1 MASIISE
8 LQSLAP
14 SAIIELFEL
23 HTELQL
29 HGATEIYRFH
39 SGINQKFSR
48 GDIVWNG
55 NRYQQFPIEAD
66 GFEYNGQ
73 QLPRPRL
80 RVSNLFSVITSVLL
94 NVNDVTPGN
103 DLIGAKIIRIRTC
116 ARYLDAVNFEG
127 NQNPY
132 DSPDPTAEA
141 PREVYYIDRKVT
153 ENRELIEFELAA
165 AIDLMNVKLPG
176 RQCISSVCQWVYRSP
191 ECGYTGSAVFDEN
204 DNPANLVTAP
214 NFSAA
219 ATQLTPGE
227 GLGPNQFLVSP
238 NGWYKVIMQTDGNL
252 VIFNKALKAVWSTL
266 TYGKGLSTFAY
277 QADGNLVIYDAFNR
291 PTWNSN
297 TQNQATISSLDF
309 TKLIPDS
316 YPNGD
321 SGDFLWTPA
330 PNFSAQASSAS
341 STGSGFQLYPGESLT
356 SANLWYRLLMQRD
369 GNLVVYNKSNYPV
382 WSTQTGGQSSY
393 AWFQPDGNLVL
404 YRYSDGAAIWSSNTG
419 IAPTSTGAAG
429 NFPSGTG
436 ELLAGSTVS
445 SRLSAGQNLYST
457 NGWYRLS
464 MAVNGNLSITSKGNV
479 VVWQTNTAG
488 SGATYAQF
496 QADGNLV
503 LYDNSGG
510 VKWQSNSGSYPVN
523 AGKRL
528 VLQPDG
534 NMVIYGVGGSTST
547 VRVPAPNY
555 PIGTGQIFVG
565 AGDGSRLYKGQS
577 LYSTNGWYR
586 LSMQTDGNLVI
597 TDKAG
602 AVTWNSGTFGT
613 AAHFAAFQPD
623 GNLVLYAVDGVTPIW
638 WTNRGQYPQNIG
650 YVWRLDGSGEF
661 ALFDQNNTPIWR
673 SWTGKQSEPTI
684 TVTNETWDTPL
695 WSTATGS
702 SAEPSF
708 PAYST
713 STLTIGGTGTLTI
726 STNDS
731 VRWSNGYTN
740 DSEPGIKQETGDNRA
755 HAFFWEIFGS
765 AVSQSGQTKTVTRTF
780 VFGTRSLTV
789 SFTGVANVDLPAGHY
804 SNQNKSWSLTSE
816 TYLSSVGRWYL
827 DEFVDAFI
835 ALSTANPFRVHPL
848 GTMSSVG
855 RQYRILG
862 VLSSSGTLRLQN
874 DGNFVLFDVNNN
886 PVWNAGYFTAVEPKI
901 PGDGSDFVDV
911 CGKRL
916 SSCRLRF
923 GDQADLP
930 FGSFPGVGQYFA

>member
-1 MASIISE
+1 MANIVPE

-23 HTELQL
+23 HTDLQL

-39 SGINQKFSR
+39 SGVNQHFSR
-48 GDIVWNG
+48 GDIVWNS
-55 NRYQQFPIEAD
+55 NKYQRFPIEAD
-66 GFEYNGQ
+66 GFDYNGQ
-73 QLPRPRL
+73 QLPRPKL

-94 NVNDVTPGN
+94 NVNEVTPGN

-116 ARYLDAVNFEG
+116 ARYLDAVNFDGSE
-127 NQNPY
+127 NPY
-132 DSPDPTAEA
+132 GSPDPTAEA

-153 ENRELIEFELAA
+153 ENREFIEFELAA

-176 RQCISSVCQWVYRSP
+176 RQCISSVCQWIYRSP

-204 DNPANLVTAP
+204 DNPANLVNAT
-214 NFSAA
+214 NFAAA
-219 ATQLTPGE
+219 ATQLTPGQ

-252 VIFNKALKAVWSTL
+252 VVFNKALKAVWNTL
-266 TYGKGLSTFAY
+266 TYGVGLANFVY

-291 PTWNSN
+291 PAWNSN
-297 TQNQATISSLDF
+297 TQNQATISSLEF

-321 SGDFLWTPA
+321 SGNFTWTPA
-330 PNFSAQASSAS
+330 PNFSAQASSAA
-341 STGSGFQLYPGESLT
+341 STGSGFRLYPGESLT

-382 WSTQTGGQSSY
+382 WNTQTGGQPSY

-419 IAPTSTGAAG
+419 IAPTSTGAAS
-429 NFPSGTG
+429 NFPIGTG
-436 ELLAGSTVS
+436 ELLAGSTSS

-510 VKWQSNSGSYPVN
+510 VKWQSNVGAYSVN

-534 NMVIYGVGGSTST
+534 NLVIYGVGGATS
-547 VRVPAPNY
+547 VVAVPASNY
-555 PIGTGQIFVG
+555 PVGTGQIYTG
-565 AGDGSRLYKGQS
+565 AGEGSRLYKGQS

-602 AVTWNSGTFGT
+602 TVTWNSGTYGT
-613 AAHFAAFQPD
+613 AAHFAAFQSD
-623 GNLVLYAVDGVTPIW
+623 GNLVLYEADGTTPVW
-638 WTNRGQYPQNIG
+638 WTNKGQYAQNIG
-650 YVWRLDGSGEF
+650 YVWRLDTSGEF
-661 ALFDQNNTPIWR
+661 ALFDVNNTPIWR

-684 TVTNETWDTPL
+684 TITNETWDTPL

-702 SAEPSF
+702 SIEPSF
-708 PAYST
+708 PAYPT
-713 STLTIGGTGTLTI
+713 STLTIGNTGLLTI
-726 STNDS
+726 STNGS
-731 VRWSNGYTN
+731 IRWNSGYTSN
-740 DSEPGIKQETGDNRA
+740 SEPGIKQETGDNRT

-765 AVSQSGQTKTVTRTF
+765 AVSQAGQTKTVTRTL

-789 SFTGVANVDLPAGHY
+789 SFTGVANVNLPAGHY

-835 ALSTANPFRVHPL
+835 TLSTANPFRVHPL
-848 GTMSSVG
+848 GTMTAVG
-855 RQYRILG
+855 RQYRVLG
-862 VLSSSGTLRLQN
+862 VLSSNGTLRLQN

-886 PVWNAGYFTAVEPKI
+886 PVWNSGYFTAVEPKV

>member
-1 MASIISE
+1 MPNIASE
-8 LQSLAP
+8 LQSLTP

-23 HTELQL
+23 HTDLQL

-39 SGINQKFSR
+39 SGVNQRFSR
-48 GDIVWNG
+48 GDIIWSG

-66 GFEYNGQ
+66 GFDYNGQ

-127 NQNPY
+127 NENPY
-132 DSPDPTAEA
+132 GSPDPTAEA

-153 ENRELIEFELAA
+153 ENREFIEFELAA

-176 RQCISSVCQWVYRSP
+176 RQCISSVCQWIYRSP

-204 DNPANLVTAP
+204 DNPANLVNAT
-214 NFSAA
+214 NFAAA
-219 ATQLTPGE
+219 ATQLTPGQ

-252 VIFNKALKAVWSTL
+252 VVFNKGLKAVWSTL
-266 TYGKGLSTFAY
+266 THDAGLANFVY
-277 QADGNLVIYDAFNR
+277 QPDGNLVIYDAFNR
-291 PTWNSN
+291 PVWNSSTN
-297 TQNQATISSLDF
+297 NQATISSLQF
-309 TKLIPDS
+309 VKSVPDS

-321 SGDFLWTPA
+321 KDDFTWISA
-330 PNFSAQASSAS
+330 PNFSAQASSVT
-341 STGSGFQLYPGESLT
+341 STGSGVRLYPGDSLT

-369 GNLVVYNKSNYPV
+369 GNLVVYNKSNSPV
-382 WSTQTGGQSSY
+382 WSTQTYGQPSY
-393 AWFQPDGNLVL
+393 AWFQPNGNLVL
-404 YRYSDGAAIWSSNTG
+404 YRYSDNAAIWSSNTG
-419 IAPTSTGAAG
+419 LAADSTGVAG
-429 NFPSGTG
+429 NFPAGTG
-436 ELLAGSTVS
+436 ELLAGATTS
-445 SRLSAGQNLYST
+445 SRLAAGQNLDST

-464 MAVNGNLSITSKGNV
+464 MAANGNLSITSKGNV

-510 VKWQSNSGSYPVN
+510 VKWQSNVGSYNVN

-534 NMVIYGVGGSTST
+534 NLVIYGVGGATSI
-547 VRVPAPNY
+547 VAKPAPNFPVGSGQIY
-555 PIGTGQIFVG
+555 TGTGNS
-565 AGDGSRLYKGQS
+565 SRLYKGQS

-597 TDKAG
+597 TDKANT
-602 AVTWNSGTFGT
+602 VTWNSGTYGT
-613 AAHFAAFQPD
+613 AAHFALFQPD
-623 GNLVLYAVDGVTPIW
+623 GNLVLYEADGVTPVW
-638 WTNRGQYPQNIG
+638 WTNKGQYPQNIG
-650 YVWRLDGSGEF
+650 YVWRLDASGEF
-661 ALFDQNNTPIWR
+661 ALFDINNTPIWR
-673 SWTGKQSEPTI
+673 SWTGRQSEPTV
-684 TVTNETWDTPL
+684 TVTSETWDTPL

-702 SAEPSF
+702 SVEPSF
-708 PAYST
+708 PSYQT
-713 STLTIGGTGTLTI
+713 STLTINNTGALTI
-726 STNDS
+726 SSNAIT
-731 VRWSNGYTN
+731 RWSSDYAS
-740 DSEPGIKQETGDNRA
+740 DLEPGIKEETGDNRA

-765 AVSQSGQTKTVTRTF
+765 AVTQAGQTKTVTRTILI
-780 VFGTRSLTV
+780 GTRSITM
-789 SFTGVANVDLPAGHY
+789 SFVGVANVNLPAGHY

-816 TYLSSVGRWYL
+816 TYLSSVGRWHL

-835 ALSTANPFRVHPL
+835 TLSTANPFRVHPL
-848 GTMSSVG
+848 GTMTTVG
-855 RQYRILG
+855 RQYRVVG
-862 VLSSSGTLRLQN
+862 VLSSSGTLRLQD
-874 DGNFVLFDVNNN
+874 DGNFVLRDANSNTI
-886 PVWNAGYFTAVEPKI
+886 WNSGYFTAVEPKI
-901 PGDGSDFVDV
+901 PGDGSNFVDV